1 MPNIATESAA
11 LRELL
16 EKNVAWHWNHLQEE
30 SVQKLKQMASSTPI
44 LGYYDPSK
52 PLCLSLCRCKFKG
65 ARCRSFARWEAP
77 SLFIKNPQANPA
89 AVGKNRKGNPCNCV
103 WNAEMS
109 SVHLWKNDRR
119 RDRPQAIAIHLK
131 QALAWSS
138 TEAAEDDAD
147 IAAVRLK
154 GEISTRI
161 WTLCFLIH

>member
-1 MPNIATESAA
+1 MPNIATKSAA
-11 LRELL
+11 VRELL

-65 ARCRSFARWEAP
+65 ARCRSFARSEAP

-131 QALAWSS
+131 HALASMS
-138 TEAAEDDAD
+138 
-147 IAAVRLK
+147 
-154 GEISTRI
+154 
-161 WTLCFLIH
+161 HH